1 MKHRLESRLPGEIWH
16 LREQFWWNDPSKNQ
30 IAGGQ
35 SISEEMETK
44 NVGSALMKF
53 SGEGNDK
60 EGSATS
66 GESRGEGGNKF
77 IFILFL
83 VLAVSDP
90 QNSRLLP

>member
-1 MKHRLESRLPGEIWH
+1 MKHKLESRLLGEIWH
-16 LREQFWWNDPSKNQ
+16 LREQFWWNDVSKNQ

-44 NVGSALMKF
+44 NVDSSLMKF

-60 EGSATS
+60 ERSATS
-66 GESRGEGGNKF
+66 GESQGEGGNKF

-90 QNSRLLP
+90 QNSHLLP

>member
-1 MKHRLESRLPGEIWH
+1 
-16 LREQFWWNDPSKNQ
+16 
-30 IAGGQ
+30 
-35 SISEEMETK
+35 METK

-60 EGSATS
+60 EGSATT
-66 GESRGEGGNKF
+66 GESWGEGGNKF

-90 QNSRLLP
+90 QNSRLLL